1 MFSIFRATKD
11 LVMKIDS
18 FIDLVSESVLH
29 FEEGLKLY
37 IAGKEGE
44 FNERLGLIRRIEARA
59 DDLRRD
65 IEAQLYVQT
74 LIPESRGDVLELLE
88 DMDDIIDFSKSI
100 MFDFSV
106 EKPVIPHELND
117 RFTKLA
123 GTAVDSTQA
132 LVQYTRSFFYD
143 VNSVKDHLHKVKFF
157 ENESDH
163 ISEKAKRELFD
174 LDIDL
179 SRKLHLKAFIV
190 SIDSVSDIAEDIS
203 NRLSIATMKR
213 IV

>member
-29 FEEGLKLY
+29 FEEGLKSYLENR
-37 IAGKEGE
+37 EGE
-44 FNERLGLIRRIEARA
+44 FNERLEIIRRLERRA

-88 DMDDIIDFSKSI
+88 HMDDIIDFSKSI

-106 EKPVIPHELND
+106 EKPAIPIELHERLI
-117 RFTKLA
+117 KLA

-132 LVQYTRSFFYD
+132 LVQSTRSFFYD

-157 ENESDH
+157 ESESDH
-163 ISEKAKRELFD
+163 ISEKAKRELFEM
-174 LDIDL
+174 DIDL
-179 SRKLHLKAFIV
+179 SRKLHLKTFIIL
-190 SIDSVSDIAEDIS
+190 IDSVSDIAEDIS

>member
-1 MFSIFRATKD
+1 MFSIFKATKD

-37 IAGKEGE
+37 IAGKEAE
-44 FNERLGLIRRIEARA
+44 FNERLDIIRRVEARA

-100 MFDFSV
+100 MFDFCV
-106 EKPVIPHELND
+106 EKPVIPAELHD
-117 RFTKLA
+117 RFIRLA
-123 GTAVDSTQA
+123 ATAVDSTQA
-132 LVQYTRSFFYD
+132 LVQSTRSFFYD
-143 VNSVKDHLHKVKFF
+143 VNTVKDHLHKVKFF

-163 ISEKAKRELFD
+163 ISEKAKRELFA

-179 SRKLHLKAFIV
+179 SRKLHLKTFIV
-190 SIDSVSDIAEDIS
+190 SIDAVSDTAEDIS